1 VSALAGLKKKGK
13 PEGAPA
19 PIVADACPKVFL
31 RNLSWSIDDDT
42 IKKFFEDCGEI
53 TDIFWLTDKESG
65 KFRGSG
71 FVTFD
76 STEAATKAVAKTEQ
90 DVLGRPIGISFAA
103 PKANDRGGNAGGK
116 FGGKP
121 KHSMS
126 SKPMSEKPHGCMGF
140 FVGNLPYD
148 VDDDSM
154 REFASDCGEVSAIR
168 WVTNKET
175 GEFKGCGFIDFVD
188 AEAVD
193 KFALKNGKEF
203 NGRQVRIDYAQPR
216 G

>member
-1 VSALAGLKKKGK
+1 
-13 PEGAPA
+13 
-19 PIVADACPKVFL
+19 
-31 RNLSWSIDDDT
+31 
-42 IKKFFEDCGEI
+42 
-53 TDIFWLTDKESG
+53 
-65 KFRGSG
+65 
-71 FVTFD
+71 
-76 STEAATKAVAKTEQ
+76 
-90 DVLGRPIGISFAA
+90 VLGRPIGISFAA
-103 PKANDRGGNAGGK
+103 PKANDRGGAGGAK
-116 FGGKP
+116 GGKP

-126 SKPMSEKPHGCMGF
+126 SKPMSEKPRGCMGF

-188 AEAVD
+188 SEAVD

-203 NGRQVRIDYAQPR
+203 NGRQIRIDYAKPR
-216 G
+216 E